1 MVPLRA
7 HLASIAGLN
16 FDRHLNLNL
25 PGGSR
30 LRGRLR
36 LRLSLLL
43 VLAQCGSILAADT
56 NAVLDAWF
64 AAQTNLHTWKA
75 DFTQTRSLKTLK
87 QPLVTSGQAW
97 FKPPNRYRWELGT
110 PAQTIALRQAN
121 ELLVIYPLLKRVER
135 YPAGEKATGQ
145 WRDALALLEA
155 GFPRERAELESRFRV
170 LSLAGADGVWT
181 LGLQPKSAFAQ
192 RMMKEIRVGLAAND
206 FSLLST
212 ELIFVDGSGM
222 RNEFTNT
229 VLNSTL
235 DAALFDWTPPADF
248 KVTEPLAK

>member
-1 MVPLRA
+1 MTAR
-7 HLASIAGLN
+7 II
-16 FDRHLNLNL
+16 
-25 PGGSR
+25 
-30 LRGRLR
+30 
-36 LRLSLLL
+36 LLISWGF
-43 VLAQCGSILAADT
+43 VSSPDSARAADT

-75 DFTQTRSLKTLK
+75 DCIQTRSLKTLK

-110 PAQTIALRQAN
+110 PAQTIALRQAD
-121 ELLVIYPLLKRVER
+121 ELLVIYPMLKRVER

-155 GFPRERAELESRFRV
+155 GFPRTRAELESRFRI

-181 LGLQPKSAFAQ
+181 LGLQPKSAVAQ
-192 RMMKEIRVGLAAND
+192 RMMKEIRVGLATHD
-206 FSLLST
+206 FSLLGT
-212 ELIFVDGSGM
+212 ELVFVDGSRM
-222 RNEFTNT
+222 RNDFTNA
-229 VLNSTL
+229 VLNSTF
-235 DAALFDWTPPADF
+235 DPMLFDWTPPADF